1 MELKDFFNFV
11 PQFPVT
17 GFDLQSFLLLPIP
30 TILIWNFGQDVF
42 ITGAL
47 PNNQQ
52 VPKAM
57 ISSLWL
63 FLHYYFLQD
72 KVSGKC
78 LFHPRAPMI
87 MVLNIYFML
96 FSFFFQIDKN
106 DYSQLEHLANFILS
120 V

>member
-1 MELKDFFNFV
+1 MELKDFFNYV

-72 KVSGKC
+72 KVSGLQKS
-78 LFHPRAPMI
+78 R
-87 MVLNIYFML
+87 
-96 FSFFFQIDKN
+96 QIE
-106 DYSQLEHLANFILS
+106 LR
-120 V
+120 

>member
-96 FSFFFQIDKN
+96 MSSFVYVSYVFYPKLTFF
-106 DYSQLEHLANFILS
+106 
-120 V
+120 